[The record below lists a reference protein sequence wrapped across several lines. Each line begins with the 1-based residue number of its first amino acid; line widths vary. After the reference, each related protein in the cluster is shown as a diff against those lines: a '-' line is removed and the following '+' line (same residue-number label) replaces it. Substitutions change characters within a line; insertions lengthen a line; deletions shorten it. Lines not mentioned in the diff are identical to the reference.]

1 MPRIDDYIAARNRA
15 AEALAAETIEAI
27 AKRSGFD
34 RIDDVSMRVPFLNR
48 TYRVSYPDFVFT
60 DMDSDAA
67 VPLQEQVLILHYLIG
82 NSPEWLKG
90 QWVAYREIQGAQ
102 FYYSAFIKRAVDPL
116 KKIFG
121 QSVQPLT
128 AAAQNLNGR
137 PIDAGDA
144 GFEFLVFPKVP
155 VQVIVYQGDDEF
167 PAEASILF
175 DHSIGDIL
183 SPEDIAWMAG
193 MLVYRL
199 MALK

>member
-15 AEALAAETIEAI
+15 VEALATKNIDAI

-34 RIDDVSMRVPFLNR
+34 QINDISMRIPFLNR
-48 TYRVSYPDFVFT
+48 TYCVSYPHFVFT
-60 DMDSDAA
+60 DTDSDAPI
-67 VPLQEQVLILHYLIG
+67 PLQEQVLILHYLMG
-82 NSPEWLKG
+82 NGPEWLKG

-116 KKIFG
+116 KKTFG
-121 QSVQPLT
+121 QSVQPLIG
-128 AAAQNLNGR
+128 AAGKLNGR
-137 PIDAGDA
+137 PIEAGDA
-144 GFEFLVFPKVP
+144 GFEFLIFPKTP
-155 VQVIVYQGDDEF
+155 VQLIVYQGDDEF

-175 DHSIGDIL
+175 DASIGEIL

>member
-1 MPRIDDYIAARNRA
+1 MPRIDDYIAARSRA
-15 AEALAAETIEAI
+15 AEALATESIEAI

-34 RIDDVSMRVPFLNR
+34 RIDDVSLKIPFLNR

-60 DMDSDAA
+60 DMASDTA
-67 VPLQEQVLILHYLIG
+67 VPLQEQVLILHYLMG

-116 KKIFG
+116 KKTFG
-121 QSVQPLT
+121 QSVQPLI
-128 AAAQNLNGR
+128 AAAPKLNGR

-175 DHSIGDIL
+175 DGSIGDML

>member
-102 FYYSAFIKRAVDPL
+102 FYYSAFIKRSVDPL

-175 DHSIGDIL
+175 DRSIGEIL
-183 SPEDIAWMAG
+183 SPEDIAWMSG

>member
-175 DHSIGDIL
+175 DHSIGEIL
-183 SPEDIAWMAG
+183 SPEDIAWMSG